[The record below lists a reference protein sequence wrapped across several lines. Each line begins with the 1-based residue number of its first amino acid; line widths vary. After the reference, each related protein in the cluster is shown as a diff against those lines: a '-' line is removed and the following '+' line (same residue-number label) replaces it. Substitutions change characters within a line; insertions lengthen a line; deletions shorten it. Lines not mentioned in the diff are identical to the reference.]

1 MWSKIKDN
9 SITHKIFK
17 MQSDDSIVCG
27 FYCVT
32 FMEYIVAEKFL
43 LDYTNLFYLNDY
55 KKNVKISSLK
65 TNITSLQFRIKK
77 IDQKRNIF

>member
-9 SITHKIFK
+9 SITHKIFQ

-77 IDQKRNIF
+77 IDQTRNIF

>member
-1 MWSKIKDN
+1 
-9 SITHKIFK
+9 

-55 KKNVKISSLK
+55 KKNLKISSLK

-77 IDQKRNIF
+77 IDQTRNIF

>member
-9 SITHKIFK
+9 SITHKIFQ

-65 TNITSLQFRIKK
+65 TNITSLQFGIKK
-77 IDQKRNIF
+77 IDQTRNIF

>member
-1 MWSKIKDN
+1 
-9 SITHKIFK
+9 

-32 FMEYIVAEKFL
+32 FMEYIVAEIFL

-77 IDQKRNIF
+77 IDQTRNIF

>member
-1 MWSKIKDN
+1 
-9 SITHKIFK
+9 

-32 FMEYIVAEKFL
+32 FMEYIVAENFL

-55 KKNVKISSLK
+55 KKNINISNLK
-65 TNITSLQFRIKK
+65 TNITTLQFRIKK
-77 IDQKRNIF
+77 IDQTRNIFDLQ

>member
-1 MWSKIKDN
+1 
-9 SITHKIFK
+9 

-55 KKNVKISSLK
+55 KKNVKINSLK

-77 IDQKRNIF
+77 IDQTRNIF

>member
-1 MWSKIKDN
+1 
-9 SITHKIFK
+9 

-77 IDQKRNIF
+77 IDQTRNIF

>member
-17 MQSDDSIVCG
+17 MQSDDFIVCG

-77 IDQKRNIF
+77 IDQTRNIF

>member
-27 FYCVT
+27 SYCVT

-77 IDQKRNIF
+77 IDQTRNIF

>member
-17 MQSDDSIVCG
+17 MQSDDSIACG

-77 IDQKRNIF
+77 IDQTRNIF